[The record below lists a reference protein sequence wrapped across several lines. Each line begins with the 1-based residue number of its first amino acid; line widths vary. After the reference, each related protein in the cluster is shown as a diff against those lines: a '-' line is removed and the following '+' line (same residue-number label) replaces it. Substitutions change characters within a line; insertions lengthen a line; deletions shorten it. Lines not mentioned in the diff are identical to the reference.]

1 MSTLLMF
8 KKITSIFIIS
18 LFFLSASGIA
28 HGATTGEDVI
38 TSRNFKF
45 EINGKKNSV
54 CNVVPGPIN
63 VDTVV
68 TGLPGPFNFDTIEVT
83 IEEDRPD
90 HKIFTVDRI
99 QFVEDIRNATL
110 AIRDINNQTVRT
122 IDFFE
127 CVPVEYNPPSVD
139 TEDDSLLEESF
150 GFKPE
155 RVEEA

>member
-1 MSTLLMF
+1 MF

-45 EINGKKNSV
+45 EINGKENSV
-54 CNVVPGPIN
+54 CSVVPGPID

-68 TGLPGPFNFDTIEVT
+68 TGLPGLPGPFNFDTIEIT
-83 IEEDRPD
+83 EEDRIPD
-90 HKIFTVDRI
+90 NKIFTVDRI